1 MNQQKS
7 IAALPELAAAL
18 EELDG
23 LCRSFDRVPGAQ
35 AVFPQVLETVGRIC
49 GGVELQGYLYDKA
62 RAVFEPFGGPAEQGL
77 TRLAMPNHLFEILSG
92 ARGRIA
98 DEPFELEALSQS
110 HPWWNFHECNNVAIK
125 RNRIVAIYPLVSA
138 REVLGLIALDAG
150 GLEQVSEAGSVNL
163 LRLAAAQI
171 ALGLS
176 HLSLVS
182 TIRRTSF
189 QSRLKALELE
199 TLQDVG
205 MAFAGSLDLK
215 QLTGDLLMRV
225 ISILNVNRAAVL
237 LDNAPGRDNLAGEFR
252 PEVVESFGLEELEE
266 TLVDSLAGC
275 PQAAANLLEN
285 SPTVINDPALAA
297 ELGCRNLMVVP
308 IQYKGQLLGAILV
321 GDKESR
327 SEPEPTFGD
336 DDLRLLSA
344 MAGQAGAAISNAR
357 LYSDVLRMKNFN
369 ENILTSIASGVI
381 TTGGDNRV
389 VSFNDSAARI
399 FGISPTRAVGMSV
412 EALFSQLELSELA
425 GKITAIKKSG
435 EHFQEMNVTAS
446 GPGGDELSLNVSV
459 TPFSGGQDP
468 GGLETDSGA
477 GLVISLENVSEGARI
492 KDTLRRYVSA
502 NVADMVLAEGHQLVL
517 GGKLSEVTVLFADI
531 RGFTSLSE
539 RRSPQEVVEL
549 LNSYFDLI
557 IDVVFRYNGTVDKI
571 VGDEIM
577 VLFGAP
583 FPLEDDTE
591 RAVRCAMEMLA
602 ELEKYNAARTGS
614 GQDPLK
620 IGIGLNRGNV
630 ISGNIGS
637 AKHMDYT
644 VIGDAVN
651 LASRLVDNAA
661 PGQILLTRSVAGQ
674 LGEEFPC
681 RRIGEIMVKGKRKPV
696 EIFEIASE
704 AQ

>member
-1 MNQQKS
+1 MNQPTS
-7 IAALPELAAAL
+7 MDPPGLAAAL
-18 EELDG
+18 AELDG

-35 AVFPQVLETVGRIC
+35 AVFPQALETVGRIC

-62 RAVFEPFGGPAEQGL
+62 RAVFEPCGGPAQQDFAV
-77 TRLAMPNHLFEILSG
+77 LAMPNHLFEILSG
-92 ARGRIA
+92 DGGRIA
-98 DEPFELEALSQS
+98 DEPFELEALGQS
-110 HPWWNFHECNNVAIK
+110 HPWWNFHERNSAALD
-125 RNRIVAIYPLVSA
+125 RNRIAAIYPLVSA
-138 REVLGLIALDAG
+138 RDVLGLITLDTG
-150 GLEQVSEAGSVNL
+150 GLEQVSEAGSAKL
-163 LRLAAAQI
+163 LRLAASQI

-176 HLSLVS
+176 HLGLVS

-205 MAFAGSLDLK
+205 MAFAGSLDIK

-237 LDNAPGRDNLAGEFR
+237 LDNAPGRDDSAGEFR
-252 PEVVESFGLEELEE
+252 PEVVESFGLEELEQ

-275 PQAAANLLEN
+275 PRAAANLLEN

-357 LYSDVLRMKNFN
+357 LYGDVLRMKNFN

-412 EALFSQLELSELA
+412 EKLFSQLELSELA
-425 GKITAIKKSG
+425 GKLAAIKKTG
-435 EHFQEMNVTAS
+435 EHFQEMNLSAAA
-446 GPGGDELSLNVSV
+446 PGSDAKLSLNVSV

-492 KDTLRRYVSA
+492 KDALRRYVSA
-502 NVADMVLAEGHQLVL
+502 NVADMVLEEGHQLVL

-577 VLFGAP
+577 VLFGTP
-583 FPLEDDTE
+583 FPHEDDTE

-602 ELEKYNAARTGS
+602 ELEKYNAARAGS
-614 GQDPLK
+614 GHEPLK
-620 IGIGLNRGNV
+620 IGVGLNRGNV

-661 PGQILLTRSVAGQ
+661 PGQILLTRSVAGL
-674 LGEEFPC
+674 LGEELPC

>member
-1 MNQQKS
+1 MTQQISTKTPGMVS
-7 IAALPELAAAL
+7 AL
-18 EELDG
+18 EELNR

-35 AVFPQVLETVGRIC
+35 AVFPQVLETTGRIC
-49 GGVELQGYLYDKA
+49 GGIPLQGYLYHKG
-62 RAVFEPFGGPAEQGL
+62 RALLEPCGGSSPTDLSAL
-77 TRLAMPNHLFEILSG
+77 HMPNHLFEILSG
-92 ARGRIA
+92 PKGRIA
-98 DEPFELEALSQS
+98 GQPFELNNLSLS
-110 HPWWNFHECNNVAIK
+110 HPWWNFHELNSEALES
-125 RNRIVAIYPLVSA
+125 NRIAALYPLVSA
-138 REVLGLIALDAG
+138 RALLGLIALDSS
-150 GLEQVSEAGSVNL
+150 GLEKIGEAGSNNL
-163 LRLAAAQI
+163 LALACSQI

-176 HLSLVS
+176 HLSLIS

-205 MAFAGSLDLK
+205 VAFAGSLDIK
-215 QLTGDLLMRV
+215 QLTGDLLIRV

-237 LDNAPGRDNLAGEFR
+237 LDNWPGRDNIERAFQ

-266 TLVDSLAGC
+266 TLVDSLAGF
-275 PQAAANLLEN
+275 PQASANLLEN
-285 SPTVINDPALAA
+285 SPTVINDPALAGT
-297 ELGCRNLMVVP
+297 LGCRNLMVVP

-327 SEPEPTFGD
+327 NEPEPTFGD
-336 DDLRLLSA
+336 DDLRLLGA

-381 TTGGDNRV
+381 TVGADNRV
-389 VSFNDSAARI
+389 VSFNDSATRI
-399 FGISPTRAVGMSV
+399 FNIPPTRAVGMSF
-412 EALFSQLELSELA
+412 EELFDQMGLSELA
-425 GKITAIKKSG
+425 GKIAAVKDSG
-435 EHFQEMNVTAS
+435 EHFQEMNVAAS
-446 GPGGDELSLNVSV
+446 GHSGKQLTLNVSV
-459 TPFSGGQDP
+459 TPFSAEIDA
-468 GGLETDSGA
+468 GGLESGNGE
-477 GLVISLENVSEGARI
+477 GLVISVENVSEGARV

-502 NVADMVLAEGHQLVL
+502 NVADLVLEEGHQLVL
-517 GGKLSEVTVLFADI
+517 GGKLCEVTVLFADI

-539 RRSPQEVVEL
+539 SRSPQDIVEL
-549 LNSYFDLI
+549 LNRYFDLI

-583 FPLEDDTE
+583 FPQADDTE
-591 RAVRCAMEMLA
+591 RAIRCAVEMLA
-602 ELEKYNAARTGS
+602 ELEKFNTACAEN
-614 GQDPLK
+614 GQAPIR

-637 AKHMDYT
+637 SKHMDYT

-661 PGQILLTRSVAGQ
+661 PGQILLTRSVARQ
-674 LGEEFPC
+674 LGDRFPC
-681 RRIGEIMVKGKRKPV
+681 HRIGEITVKGKRDPV
-696 EIFEIASE
+696 EVFEIASE
-704 AQ
+704 KQ